1 MVWVPVCPLCSAHCK
16 SPAAP
21 PVFFQALQSHLDTV
35 TRSSCR
41 GDASPGGHRLASE
54 PSGVASVLSSVSS
67 GVPGSNASDMR
78 DGNGA
83 AAAVV
88 SPNHDHRNARPDAH
102 SSLVDS
108 DNGSSSNS
116 NSNSNSSRSRSR
128 NEQSGVPP
136 QAPHASPSPLSQ
148 QHSDSSPSAT
158 AMPVAASHPPWPSPA
173 NSADGAPSEHPP
185 SWLMALA
192 SWKLLG
198 SSAASSAVKLAARL
212 RVTVSR
218 GLQGVDGA
226 AAAAGVAVAAF
237 VLAVWMVLARKHV
250 RDALWR

>member
-35 TRSSCR
+35 TRSSRR
-41 GDASPGGHRLASE
+41 GDASPGGHGLASE
-54 PSGVASVLSSVSS
+54 PSSAPSVSS
-67 GVPGSNASDMR
+67 GVPGSNATDR
-78 DGNGA
+78 CDGSGA

-88 SPNHDHRNARPDAH
+88 SPNHDHRNARPYAH

-108 DNGSSSNS
+108 NNCKSSNS
-116 NSNSNSSRSRSR
+116 NRSMSSK
-128 NEQSGVPP
+128 EQSGVPP

-158 AMPVAASHPPWPSPA
+158 AMPVAASHPPWPSPV
-173 NSADGAPSEHPP
+173 NSADGASSEHPP